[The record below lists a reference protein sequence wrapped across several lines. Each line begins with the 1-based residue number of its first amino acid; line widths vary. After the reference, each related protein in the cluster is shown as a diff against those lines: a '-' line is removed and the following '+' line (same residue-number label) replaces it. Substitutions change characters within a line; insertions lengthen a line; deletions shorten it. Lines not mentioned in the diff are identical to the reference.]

1 MIFRK
6 ASQVMPL
13 LTISLLVLSIIY
25 DYFYI
30 KSLGL
35 DFYELPT
42 TISDHAR
49 SSIVWIGGALFY
61 LFLFLPY
68 RIFKSVFFNN
78 IARIRQF
85 AIGVLVV
92 MFGCVLS
99 SSYVMDGW
107 ETVLAVVFFII
118 SFLTF
123 VFLEEIGKLLSRN
136 LIIFREGKLSKFSLS
151 ILAMA
156 ILVASHGW
164 IDGRLMLRSKSNK
177 VIVQVRTAAGIKSFE
192 KIGVRRFENVALLIG
207 FNNQIEVLRGEDVV
221 SVTHKVARGR
231 N

>member
-6 ASQVMPL
+6 ASQAIPL
-13 LTISLLVLSIIY
+13 LTASLLVLSIIY

-35 DFYELPT
+35 NFYEIPT

-49 SSIVWIGGALFY
+49 SSIVWIGGAVFY
-61 LFLFLPY
+61 LCLFLPY
-68 RIFKSVFFNN
+68 RIFKSVFFSSVV
-78 IARIRQF
+78 RVRQF
-85 AIGVLVV
+85 AIGVL
-92 MFGCVLS
+92 MAIFGWVLYF
-99 SSYVMDGW
+99 SYVMYDW
-107 ETVLAVVFFII
+107 ETVFAVVFFII

-123 VFLEEIGKLLSRN
+123 VFLEEIGKLFSRN
-136 LIIFREGKLSKFSLS
+136 LVIFGEGNLNKFLLSV
-151 ILAMA
+151 LAMA

-164 IDGRLMLRSKSNK
+164 IDGRLMLNSKVNK
-177 VIVQVRTAAGIKSFE
+177 VIVQIRTVTGVKSFE
-192 KIGVRRFENVALLIG
+192 KIGIRRFDNIVLLIG
-207 FNNQIEVLRGEDVV
+207 VNNQVEILRGEDII